1 MNITLE
7 SDYAIRIIH
16 CLVQNSKRMD
26 AKSISE
32 ETGVTLRFSL
42 KILRKLVSAGLICSF
57 KGTQGGYELA
67 KKPSEITLNDV
78 IETIEGPF
86 TFCRCVDVGYDCGC
100 QEGTYAGICSFR
112 EVFVDISEM
121 VTDKLRSTTFDHF

>member
-1 MNITLE
+1 MNITQE

-16 CLVQNSKRMD
+16 CLVQDGGRMD
-26 AKSISE
+26 AKSIAE

-67 KKPSEITLNDV
+67 KDPAEITLNDV

-86 TFCRCVDVGYDCGC
+86 TFCRCVGAEYDCGC
-100 QEGTYAGICSFR
+100 EDNVYSGICSFR
-112 EVFVDISEM
+112 EVFVDISDM
-121 VTDKLRSTTFDHF
+121 VTDKLKSTTFERL